1 MQLQLQTVLNKVH
14 PLKSFVYADVRLV
27 PYSGRSGG
35 AVARIE
41 ARVAARKNSR
51 ARCGRCDQP
60 GAVYDHQPERRFDFV
75 PLWGLLVFLLYAPRR
90 VDCGDCG
97 VHVEAMPWAR
107 GKSSM
112 TAAYMIFLAAWA
124 RRLSWTE
131 TARVFSS
138 TWDNVCRAVTW
149 VVEYGLEHRDL
160 NGIAAIGV
168 DEIQYRKG
176 HKYLTLVY
184 QIDAGCR
191 RLLWITE
198 TRTVKAF
205 KGFFAWLGKARSR
218 ALHVVCSDMW
228 KPYLKVIKRDAGQ
241 ALNVLDK
248 FHIVAHL
255 NKAVDDTRRLDAAEL
270 RRQGDE
276 VTLKRTRWCLLKR
289 PGNLTE
295 KQAGRLRRLL
305 RLNLRTA
312 RAYILKE
319 DFNHF
324 WTYTSVTWAGKFL
337 DRWCEMVMR
346 SGIAPMKAK
355 AKMLQ
360 SHRDLILNYFRAKKE
375 YSSAV
380 VEGLNTRVKLVT
392 RKAFGYRKPETIKIA
407 LFHALGRLPEPKTT
421 HRFA

>member
-1 MQLQLQTVLNKVH
+1 MQLQLQTIFNRVH

-27 PYSGRSGG
+27 PWKG
-35 AVARIE
+35 AAGACIE
-41 ARVAARKNSR
+41 ARVAHRKNSR
-51 ARCGRCDQP
+51 VRCGRCERP
-60 GAVYDHQPERRFDFV
+60 GATYDHQPERRFDFV
-75 PLWGLLVFLLYAPRR
+75 PLWGLLVFLRYAPRR
-90 VDCGDCG
+90 VNCRACG
-97 VHVEAMPWAR
+97 VHVEALSWAV

-112 TAAYMIFLAAWA
+112 TAVYMSFLATWA
-124 RRLSWTE
+124 RRVSWTE
-131 TARVFSS
+131 TARAFAS
-138 TWDNVCRAVTW
+138 TWDNVRRAVEW

-160 NGIAAIGV
+160 NGISAIGV
-168 DEIQYRKG
+168 DEVLYRKG

-184 QIDAGCR
+184 QIDASCR

-205 KGFFAWLGKARSR
+205 TGFFTWLGQARSE
-218 ALHVVCSDMW
+218 ALRVVCSDMW
-228 KPYLKVIKRDAGQ
+228 KPYLTVIQRHAGQ

-255 NKAVDDTRRLDAAEL
+255 NKAVDETRRHDATAL
-270 RRQGDE
+270 RRQGDA
-276 VTLKRTRWCLLKR
+276 VTLTHTRWCLLKR
-289 PGNLTE
+289 PGNLTT
-295 KQAGRLRRLL
+295 KQAGRLRGLL

-324 WTYTSVTWAGKFL
+324 WTYVSVTWAGKFL
-337 DRWCEMVMR
+337 DQWCAMAMR
-346 SGIAPMKAK
+346 SGITPMKAK

-360 SHRDLILNYFRAKKE
+360 SHRDLILNYFRAKKA

-380 VEGLNTRVKLVT
+380 VEGLNTKVKLVT
-392 RKAFGYRKPETIKIA
+392 RKAYGYRKAETIKIA
-407 LFHALGRLPEPKTT
+407 LFHALGRLPEPQHA

>member
-1 MQLQLQTVLNKVH
+1 MT
-14 PLKSFVYADVRLV
+14 
-27 PYSGRSGG
+27 
-35 AVARIE
+35 
-41 ARVAARKNSR
+41 
-51 ARCGRCDQP
+51 
-60 GAVYDHQPERRFDFV
+60 AVY
-75 PLWGLLVFLLYAPRR
+75 
-90 VDCGDCG
+90 
-97 VHVEAMPWAR
+97 M
-107 GKSSM
+107 S
-112 TAAYMIFLAAWA
+112 FLATWA

-131 TARVFSS
+131 TVRAFAS
-138 TWDNVCRAVTW
+138 TWDNVRRAVEW

-160 NGIAAIGV
+160 NGISAIGV
-168 DEIQYRKG
+168 DEVQYRKG

-198 TRTVKAF
+198 TRTKKAF
-205 KGFFAWLGKARSR
+205 KGFFTWLGKARSE
-218 ALHVVCSDMW
+218 ALRVVCSDMW
-228 KPYLKVIKRDAGQ
+228 KPYLNVIQRHAGQ

-255 NKAVDDTRRLDAAEL
+255 NKAVDETRRRDATEL
-270 RRQGDE
+270 RRQGDD
-276 VTLKRTRWCLLKR
+276 VTLKHTRWCLLKR
-289 PGNLTE
+289 PGNLTT
-295 KQAGRLRRLL
+295 KQAGRLRGLL

-324 WTYTSVTWAGKFL
+324 WTYVSATWAGKFL
-337 DRWCEMVMR
+337 DQWCEMVMR

-375 YSSAV
+375 YSSAA
-380 VEGLNTRVKLVT
+380 VEGLNTKVKLVT
-392 RKAFGYRKPETIKIA
+392 RKAYGYRKAETIKIA
-407 LFHALGRLPEPKTT
+407 LFHALGRLPEPEHA

>member
-1 MQLQLQTVLNKVH
+1 MQLQLQTILNRVH
-14 PLKSFVYADVRLV
+14 PLKYFVYADVRLV
-27 PYSGRSGG
+27 PWKGA
-35 AVARIE
+35 AVACIE
-41 ARVAARKNSR
+41 ARIAHRKNSR
-51 ARCGRCDQP
+51 ARCCRCHRP
-60 GAVYDHQPERRFDFV
+60 GATYDHQTERRFDFV
-75 PLWGLLVFLLYAPRR
+75 PLWGLLVFLRYAPRR
-90 VDCGDCG
+90 VNCRACG
-97 VHVEAMPWAR
+97 VHVEAMSWAR

-112 TAAYMIFLAAWA
+112 TAVYMSFLATWA
-124 RRLSWTE
+124 RRLSWTA
-131 TARVFSS
+131 TARTFAS
-138 TWDNVCRAVTW
+138 TWDNVRRAVEW

-160 NGIAAIGV
+160 NGISAIGV
-168 DEIQYRKG
+168 DEVLYRKG

-205 KGFFAWLGKARSR
+205 KGFFTWLGTPRSE
-218 ALHVVCSDMW
+218 ALRVVCSDMW
-228 KPYLKVIKRDAGQ
+228 KPYLTVIQRHAGQ

-255 NKAVDDTRRLDAAEL
+255 NKAVDETRRQDATEL
-270 RRQGDE
+270 RRQGDN
-276 VTLKRTRWCLLKR
+276 VTLTHTRWCLLKR
-289 PGNLTE
+289 PGNLTT
-295 KQAGRLRRLL
+295 KQAGRLRSLL

-319 DFNHF
+319 DFTHF
-324 WTYTSVTWAGKFL
+324 WTYVSVTWAGKFL
-337 DRWCEMVMR
+337 DQWCAMAMR
-346 SGIAPMKAK
+346 SGITPMKAK

-380 VEGLNTRVKLVT
+380 VEGLNTKVKLVT
-392 RKAFGYRKPETIKIA
+392 RKAYGYRKAETIKIA
-407 LFHALGRLPEPKTT
+407 LFHALGRLPEPQHA

>member
-14 PLKSFVYADVRLV
+14 PLKSFVYSDVRLV
-27 PYSGRSGG
+27 ESEGT
-35 AVARIE
+35 AAARIE
-41 ARVAARKNSR
+41 ARVSPRKNSR
-51 ARCGRCDQP
+51 GRCERCDRP
-60 GAVYDHQPERRFDFV
+60 GPTHDHQPERRFEFV
-75 PLWGLLVFLLYAPRR
+75 PLWGLLVFLRYAPRR
-90 VDCGDCG
+90 VDCRDCG

-112 TAAYMIFLAAWA
+112 TAAYMIFLATWA

-138 TWDNVCRAVTW
+138 TWEKVFRAVQW

-160 NGIAAIGV
+160 SGIVAIGV

-191 RLLWITE
+191 RLLWAAE

-205 KGFFAWLGKARSR
+205 KGFFTWLGKARSG
-218 ALHVVCSDMW
+218 ALRVVCSDMW

-255 NKAVDDTRRLDAAEL
+255 NKAVDETRRLDAAEL
-270 RRQGDE
+270 RRQGDR
-276 VTLKRTRWCLLKR
+276 VTLKHSRWCLLKR
-289 PGNLTE
+289 PGNLSRKE
-295 KQAGRLRRLL
+295 WGRLRRLL
-305 RLNLRTA
+305 RLNLKTA

-324 WTYTSVTWAGKFL
+324 WTYTSAIWAGKFL
-337 DRWCEMVMR
+337 DQWCEMVMR

-360 SHRDLILNYFRAKKE
+360 SHRDLLLNYFRAKKE
-375 YSSAV
+375 YSSGV
-380 VEGLNTRVKLVT
+380 VEGLNTKVKLVT
-392 RKAFGYRKPETIKIA
+392 RKAFGFRKAETLKIA
-407 LFHALGRLPEPKTT
+407 LFHTLGRLPEPKSA

>member
-27 PYSGRSGG
+27 PCVG
-35 AVARIE
+35 AAAGRIE
-41 ARVAARKNSR
+41 ARVASRKNSR
-51 ARCGRCDQP
+51 ARCSRCDQP
-60 GAVYDHQPERRFDFV
+60 RATYDHQPERRFDFV
-75 PLWGLLVFLLYAPRR
+75 PVWGLLVFLLYAPRR

-112 TAAYMIFLAAWA
+112 TAAYMIFLATWA

-138 TWDNVCRAVTW
+138 TWDNVYRAVQW
-149 VVEYGLEHRDL
+149 VVEYGLEHRNL
-160 NGIAAIGV
+160 SGIATIGV

-191 RLLWITE
+191 RLLWIAE

-205 KGFFAWLGKARSR
+205 NGFFTWLGKARSE
-218 ALHVVCSDMW
+218 ALRVVCSDMW
-228 KPYLKVIKRDAGQ
+228 KPYLKVIKRNAGQ

-270 RRQGDE
+270 RRQGDK
-276 VTLKRTRWCLLKR
+276 VTLKHTRWCLLKR
-289 PGNLTE
+289 PGNLGK
-295 KQAGRLRRLL
+295 KQTGRLRRLL
-305 RLNLRTA
+305 RLNLQTA

-337 DRWCEMVMR
+337 DQWCEMVMR

-380 VEGLNTRVKLVT
+380 VEGLNTKVKLVT
-392 RKAFGYRKPETIKIA
+392 RKAFGYRRAETIKIA
-407 LFHALGRLPEPKTT
+407 LFHALGRLPEPELA

>member
-14 PLKSFVYADVRLV
+14 PLKCFVYADVRLV
-27 PYSGRSGG
+27 PGKG
-35 AVARIE
+35 AAAAHIE
-41 ARVAARKNSR
+41 ARIVPRKNSLPR
-51 ARCGRCDQP
+51 CCRCGLP
-60 GAVYDHQPERRFDFV
+60 GTTYDHQPERRFDFV

-90 VDCGDCG
+90 VDCPNCG

-112 TAAYMIFLAAWA
+112 TAVYMSFLATWA

-131 TARVFSS
+131 TARVFRSS
-138 TWDNVCRAVTW
+138 WDNVRRAVEW

-160 NGIAAIGV
+160 SGISAIGV
-168 DEIQYRKG
+168 DEVQYRKG

-191 RLLWITE
+191 RLLWMTE
-198 TRTVKAF
+198 TRTKKAF
-205 KGFFAWLGKARSR
+205 QGFFTWLGKDRSA
-218 ALHVVCSDMW
+218 ALRVVCSDMW
-228 KPYLKVIKRDAGQ
+228 KPYLSVIRRYASQ
-241 ALNVLDK
+241 AINVLDK

-255 NKAVDDTRRLDAAEL
+255 NKAVDETRRKDATEL
-270 RRQGDE
+270 RRKGDD
-276 VTLKRTRWCLLKR
+276 VTLKHTRWCLLKR
-289 PGNLTE
+289 PGNLTN
-295 KQAGRLRRLL
+295 KQVGRLRSLL

-324 WTYTSVTWAGKFL
+324 WTYVSVTWAGKFL
-337 DRWCEMVMR
+337 DRWCKMVMR
-346 SGIAPMKAK
+346 SGIAPMKSK
-355 AKMLQ
+355 AKMLL

-380 VEGLNTRVKLVT
+380 VEGLNTKVKLVT
-392 RKAFGYRKPETIKIA
+392 RKAFGYRKAETIKTA
-407 LFHALGRLPEPKTT
+407 LFHTLGRLPEPEHA

>member
-1 MQLQLQTVLNKVH
+1 MQLQVQTVLNKVH
-14 PLKSFVYADVRLV
+14 PLRSFVYVDIRSVRRV
-27 PYSGRSGG
+27 GG
-35 AVARIE
+35 AADHIDVQ
-41 ARVAARKNSR
+41 VAARKNSR
-51 ARCGRCDQP
+51 GRCSRCDQP
-60 GAVYDHQPERRFDFV
+60 GPTHDHQPERRFDFV
-75 PLWGLLVFLLYAPRR
+75 PLWGLLVFLVYAPRR

-112 TAAYMIFLAAWA
+112 TAAYMIFLATWA

-138 TWDNVCRAVTW
+138 TWDNVRRAVEW

-160 NGIAAIGV
+160 SGISAIGV
-168 DEIQYRKG
+168 DEIAYRKG

-184 QIDAGCR
+184 QIDTGCR
-191 RLLWITE
+191 RLLWLTE

-205 KGFFAWLGKARSR
+205 KGFFTWLGEARSK
-218 ALHVVCSDMW
+218 ALRVVCSDMW

-255 NKAVDDTRRLDAAEL
+255 NKAVDETRRLDAAEL
-270 RRQGDE
+270 RRQGDK
-276 VTLKRTRWCLLKR
+276 VTLKHSRWCLLKR
-289 PGNLTE
+289 PGNLSK
-295 KQAGRLRRLL
+295 KQTGRLRRLL
-305 RLNLRTA
+305 RLNLQTA

-324 WTYTSVTWAGKFL
+324 WTYTSATWAGKFL
-337 DRWCEMVMR
+337 DQWCEMVMR
-346 SGIAPMKAK
+346 SGIEPMKAK
-355 AKMLQ
+355 AKMLRK
-360 SHRDLILNYFRAKKE
+360 HRDLILNYFRAKKE
-375 YSSAV
+375 YSSGV
-380 VEGLNTRVKLVT
+380 VEGLNTKVKLVT
-392 RKAFGYRKPETIKIA
+392 RKAFGYRKAETIKIA
-407 LFHALGRLPEPKTT
+407 LFHALGRLPEPELA

>member
-1 MQLQLQTVLNKVH
+1 MQLQLQTVLNYVH

-27 PYSGRSGG
+27 PREGTPDS
-35 AVARIE
+35 RIE
-41 ARVAARKNSR
+41 ARVVPRKNSR
-51 ARCGRCDQP
+51 GRCSGCNQP
-60 GAVYDHQPERRFDFV
+60 GATYDHQRERRFDFV

-90 VDCGDCG
+90 VDCRTCG
-97 VHVEAMPWAR
+97 VRVEAMPWAM

-112 TAAYMIFLAAWA
+112 TTVYMSFLATWA

-138 TWDNVCRAVTW
+138 TWDNVRRAVEW

-160 NGIAAIGV
+160 EGITAMGV
-168 DEIQYRKG
+168 DEVAHRKG
-176 HKYLTLVY
+176 HQYLTLVY

-191 RLLWITE
+191 RLLWVAE
-198 TRTVKAF
+198 SRTTKAF
-205 KGFFAWLGKARSR
+205 KGFFTWLGERRSKALR
-218 ALHVVCSDMW
+218 VVCSDMW
-228 KPYLKVIKRDAGQ
+228 KPYLNVIQRHAGQ

-255 NKAVDDTRRLDAAEL
+255 NKAVDETRRLDAAEL
-270 RRQGDE
+270 RRQGDK
-276 VTLKRTRWCLLKR
+276 VTLKHTRWCLLKR
-289 PGNLTE
+289 PGKLTK
-295 KQAGRLRRLL
+295 KQTGRLRSLL

-324 WTYTSVTWAGKFL
+324 WTYVSPFWAGKFL
-337 DRWCEMVMR
+337 DRWCDMAMR
-346 SGIAPMKAK
+346 SGIEPMKAK

-360 SHRDLILNYFRAKKE
+360 AHRDLILNYFHAKKE
-375 YSSAV
+375 HSSGV
-380 VEGLNTRVKLVT
+380 VEGLNTKVKLVT
-392 RKAFGYRKPETIKIA
+392 RKAFGYRMFDTIRIA
-407 LFHALGRLPEPKTT
+407 LFHALGRLPEPEHA